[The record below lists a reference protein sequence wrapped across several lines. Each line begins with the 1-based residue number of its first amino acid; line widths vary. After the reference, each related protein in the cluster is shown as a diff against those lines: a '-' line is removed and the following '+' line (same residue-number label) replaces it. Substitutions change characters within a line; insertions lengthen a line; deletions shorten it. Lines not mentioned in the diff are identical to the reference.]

1 MMQLLAGIIPGL
13 LKLGDKLIEDK
24 DKKAE
29 YAFRVQQMSQ
39 ELAFKLLDTRTYPWV
54 DALVKLAYASTQI
67 VKGLFRPLMSGALL
81 VWVMVDPAMLERLA
95 ALGEV
100 GQLAIAAIFGSFP
113 GWMISRHQEKKRKEE
128 RKKEELLD
136 DEEED
141 W

>member
-1 MMQLLAGIIPGL
+1 MIQLLSGLIPGL
-13 LKLGDKLIEDK
+13 LKLGDKLIVDK

-29 YAFRVQQMSQ
+29 YAFKVQEMGQ
-39 ELAFKLLDTRTYPWV
+39 ELAFKLLETRTYPWV

-81 VWVMVDPAMLERLA
+81 VWVMVDPAVLERLN

-100 GQLAIAAIFGSFP
+100 GQLALAAIFGSFP
-113 GWMISRHQEKKRKEE
+113 GWMISRHQEKK
-128 RKKEELLD
+128 KKLEKKWEAW
-136 DEEED
+136 DEDED